1 MAFSEI
7 MRVLSLI
14 EPNARKKYYWL
25 VFFRAI
31 LVLLDLVALG
41 LLGAFFTLITAEIQ
55 GGRPVYL
62 GISLGFSFAD
72 YGTLILGLIGFVFV
86 SKSGFTAIAMML
98 MARLI
103 GAVETEAA
111 GKISNYL
118 FLGNLSRLREYSQGE
133 VLWATG
139 NSTTAAFSQ
148 RLTSFSNFIAEL
160 AMVGAISLFLFLSNP
175 ALAVIVAVYFVG
187 LTLFFSKVVNKW
199 VGRLSSEIAVSGVN
213 SGSAMTQMLQLYRE
227 FRVTKQ
233 TPFFLRGYRESRG
246 HMARATAM
254 QAFASSLPRIGLEVA
269 LYLGAVLFLSVVLLS
284 DVGITGLVGFTVLM
298 VGASRIVVALVPL
311 QRAVTDLRSDAGV
324 AELALTILELGKE
337 SPASD
342 ADPLTL
348 VTRRS
353 EHYRAITLEFSNV
366 SYRYPE
372 APSSAVEA
380 LSFYLSPGTFA
391 ALIGPSGG
399 GKSTIVDLIL
409 GFVEPDVGEVRLEG
423 LPPQQFLNSFPGR
436 VGFVPQKPGVV
447 QGTLRDNIVL
457 GSIELDEAR
466 LAKVIGSVL
475 LEDLVAGRPEGSMA
489 GLGKQ
494 LDSLSGGQAQ
504 RLSLARA
511 LYLDPDLLVLDE
523 ATSALDVTTE
533 SQVMKNVFSQD
544 RARTTVVVAHRLST
558 VAKADIVFLVDGGK
572 IVDAGTFPE
581 LRSRNPKV
589 QEFAELSEF

>member
-1 MAFSEI
+1 MSFMEI
-7 MRVLSLI
+7 KRVLTLLAPS
-14 EPNARKKYYWL
+14 ARKRYYAL
-25 VFFRAI
+25 VVFRAV

-55 GGRPVYL
+55 GGRPSYL
-62 GISLGFSFAD
+62 GIVLGFSFAD
-72 YGTLILGLIGFVFV
+72 HGTLILGLIGVVFV
-86 SKSGFTAIAMML
+86 GKSGFTAIAMMM

-103 GAVETEAA
+103 GAVETDAA
-111 GKISNYL
+111 GKISDYL
-118 FLGNLSRLREYSQGE
+118 FLGNLSRLREHSQGE

-139 NSTTAAFSQ
+139 TSTTAAFSQ

-160 AMVGAISLFLFLSNP
+160 AMVIAIALFLFLSNP
-175 ALAVIVAVYFVG
+175 ALAVLVAVYFVG
-187 LTLFFSKVVNKW
+187 LTLLFSKGVNKW
-199 VGRLSSEIAVSGVN
+199 VGRLSSEIALSGVN
-213 SGSAMTQMLQLYRE
+213 SGTAMTQMLQLYRE
-227 FRVTKQ
+227 LKVSKQ

-246 HMARATAM
+246 QMARATAM

-269 LYLGAVLFLSVVLLS
+269 LYVGAVLFLSYILVSDFGLS
-284 DVGITGLVGFTVLM
+284 GLVDFTVLM

-311 QRAVTDLRSDAGV
+311 QRAITDLRSDVGV
-324 AELALTILELGKE
+324 AELSLTILELEKE
-337 SPASD
+337 SPASY
-342 ADPLTL
+342 ADPFTL
-348 VTRRS
+348 VTTRS
-353 EHYRAITLEFSNV
+353 EHYRAIPLEFSNV
-366 SYRYPE
+366 SYCYPDS
-372 APSSAVEA
+372 PSSAVEKV
-380 LSFYLSPGTFA
+380 SFHLSPGTFA

-466 LAKVIGSVL
+466 LAEVIGRVL
-475 LEDLVAGRPEGSMA
+475 LEDLVAERGEGSMA

-523 ATSALDVTTE
+523 ATSALDVLTE
-533 SQVMKNVFSQD
+533 SQVMRNVFSQD

-558 VAKADIVFLVDGGK
+558 VAKADVVFLVDGGK

-581 LRSRNPKV
+581 LRIRNPKV
-589 QEFAELSEF
+589 KEFAELSEF